1 MGALLGFS
9 RVVDAMNTVIGR
21 TAMWFTLAAVLIST
35 GNALVRYISPQ
46 YSSNAWLEA
55 QWYLFGATFMLCAA
69 YTLLR
74 NEHIRIDVLASR
86 WSKSTRDWVDV
97 GGHVLVLIPFCL
109 LMIYDLWPFVKGSY
123 LSGEVSNN
131 PGGLIKWP
139 AKALILV
146 GFVLL
151 LLQALSELIKRI
163 AIIRGIIPDPHEEKH
178 DELDDDH
185 VVA

>member
-1 MGALLGFS
+1 MGGLLGIS
-9 RVVDAMNTVIGR
+9 RAIDAMNTVIGR
-21 TAMWFTLAAVLIST
+21 VAMWFTLAAVLIST
-35 GNALVRYISPQ
+35 GNAIVRYVVPQ
-46 YSSNAWLEA
+46 YSSNAWLES

-97 GGHVLVLIPFCL
+97 IGHIVVLIPFCL
-109 LMIYDLWPFVKGSY
+109 LMIYDLWPFVKSSY

-151 LLQALSELIKRI
+151 LLQGVSELIKRI
-163 AIIRGIIPDPHEEKH
+163 AIIRGLIPDPHEEKQ
-178 DELDDDH
+178 ELDDDH